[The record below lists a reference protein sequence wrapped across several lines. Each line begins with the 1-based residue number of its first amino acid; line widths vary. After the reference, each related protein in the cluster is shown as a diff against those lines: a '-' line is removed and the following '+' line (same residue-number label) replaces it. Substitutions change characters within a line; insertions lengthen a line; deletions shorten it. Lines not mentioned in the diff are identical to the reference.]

1 MNGSQ
6 RGEIVHELNQ
16 GLQHSSGSFEL
27 VAASALF
34 AGVGWAIEQLFVDT
48 FPLLTISGAIFGF
61 VIGASSLVI
70 QYTVRM
76 KSEST
81 KRAEQARL

>member
-1 MNGSQ
+1 MTGSQ
-6 RGEIVHELNQ
+6 RGEMVHELNQ

-34 AGVGWAIEQLFVDT
+34 AGIGWAFEQLFFDT
-48 FPLLTISGAIFGF
+48 SPLLTIAGAIFGF
-61 VIGASSLVI
+61 AIGASSLVI

-76 KSEST
+76 KFEDAD
-81 KRAEQARL
+81 RAAKAHQ